1 MSWKPLVYA
10 FISVSFLVT
19 AFRGGPVSF
28 WMALVVGVV
37 FGIRAVMS
45 TAQQFVR
52 R

>member
-10 FISVSFLVT
+10 FISVSFLVS
-19 AFRGGPVSF
+19 AFRGGPGF

-37 FGIRAVMS
+37 FGIRAVTS
-45 TAQQFVR
+45 TAQLFAR